1 MYRRQVIRG
10 GLLAAAGMAAASW
23 PGRLAL
29 ADSHP
34 VLTAR
39 EGRAALHPDGGG
51 STPIWGFDGR
61 SPGPVL
67 RARQGETMKIR
78 LANELPQATS
88 IHWHGIRV
96 PNAMDGVS
104 GLTQEAVPPGG
115 RFDYEFRVPDAG
127 TYWYHTHNRSWE
139 QLARGM
145 YGVLVVDEPDPPA
158 VDRDIVFVIDDWRL
172 DEAGA
177 IHEASLGDIR
187 DWAHAG
193 RLGNWITVN
202 GEPEAAISVT
212 SGDRVRLRILNAAN
226 ARVMTLTFPKHDP
239 MVVAL
244 DGQPVDPFAPAGSRL
259 RIAPAQRVDLMID
272 MGLAPGSETP
282 IIETGGRGTVTAAR
296 FVYGPDAPGERAP
309 LPPIAALPANPIRT
323 DLDPST
329 AVTAELLMEGGA
341 MGRMSGAS
349 LDGRFLTIRELV
361 SAGRVWA
368 FNGVAGM
375 PDQPLLRVATGQTV
389 AIDMI
394 NETRWPHAMHLH
406 GTHFTLIR
414 RNGRPVEGAPWRD
427 TELLDAGDRATI
439 AFVADAPGK
448 WLLHCHMLEHQAGGM
463 VTWIEIT

>member
-1 MYRRQVIRG
+1 MRRRQFIQAG
-10 GLLAAAGMAAASW
+10 AMSAAGLATLSW
-23 PGRLAL
+23 PVGVATASQTR
-29 ADSHP
+29 

-39 EGRAALHPDGGG
+39 EGLAPLQSGIG
-51 STPIWGFDGR
+51 SGTAIWGFDGQA
-61 SPGPVL
+61 PGPVL
-67 RARQGETMKIR
+67 RARQGDSLSLKLVNR
-78 LANELPQATS
+78 LPQATS

-115 RFDYEFRVPDAG
+115 EFDYAFRVPDAG

-145 YGVLVVDEPDPPA
+145 YGVLVVDELDPPA
-158 VDRDIVFVIDDWRL
+158 VDRDLVFVIDDWRL

-202 GEPEAAISVT
+202 GEPEPAIPVT
-212 SGDRVRLRILNAAN
+212 SGDRMRLRILNAAN

-244 DGQPVDPFAPAGSRL
+244 DGQPVEPFAPAGSRL

-272 MGLAPGSETP
+272 MNLAPGSETP

-296 FVYGPDAPGERAP
+296 FVYGPDSPRQRAP
-309 LPPIAALPANPIRT
+309 LPPVAALPANPIRT
-323 DLDPST
+323 DLDPAP

-349 LDGRFLTIRELV
+349 LDGQFLTLRELV

-375 PDQPLLRVATGQTV
+375 PDEPLLRAATGQTV
-389 AIDMI
+389 AIDMF
-394 NETRWPHAMHLH
+394 NDTRWPHAMHLH
-406 GTHFTLIR
+406 GSHFTAIR
-414 RNGRPVEGAPWRD
+414 RNGRPVEAAPWRD

-448 WLLHCHMLEHQAGGM
+448 WLFHCHMLEHQAGGM

>member
-1 MYRRQVIRG
+1 MHRRQVIKG
-10 GLLAAAGMAAASW
+10 GVLAAAGVVATNW
-23 PGRLAL
+23 PGAGAQ
-29 ADSHP
+29 ADSHRT
-34 VLTAR
+34 LTAR
-39 EGRAALHPDGGG
+39 EGRAALYPDGGG
-51 STPIWGFDGR
+51 TTPIWGFDGR

-88 IHWHGIRV
+88 IHWHGVRV

-115 RFDYEFRVPDAG
+115 TFDYAFRLPDAG

-145 YGVLVVDEPDPPA
+145 YGVLVVDEPEPPP
-158 VDRDIVFVIDDWRL
+158 VDRDLIFVVDDWRL
-172 DEAGA
+172 DESGA

-202 GEPEAAISVT
+202 GESEHRIPLTA
-212 SGDRVRLRILNAAN
+212 GDRVRLRILNAAN
-226 ARVMTLTFPKHDP
+226 ARVVTLSFPKHDP

-244 DGQPVDPFAPAGSRL
+244 DGQPVEPFAPAGTRL

-282 IIETGGRGTVTAAR
+282 IIETGGRETVTIAR
-296 FVYGPDAPGERAP
+296 FVYGPDAPRQRAP
-309 LPPIAALPANPIRT
+309 LPPVAALPANPIRT
-323 DLDPST
+323 DLDLAS

-341 MGRMSGAS
+341 MGRMSGAT

-368 FNGVAGM
+368 FNGVAGR
-375 PDQPLLRVATGQTV
+375 PDQPLLRAATGQTILPGV
-389 AIDMI
+389 PLD
-394 NETRWPHAMHLH
+394 RKLPHAMHLH
-406 GTHFTLIR
+406 GSHFTVVR
-414 RNGRPVEGAPWRD
+414 RNGRPVEAGPWRD
-427 TELLDAGDRATI
+427 TELLDPGDRATI
-439 AFVADAPGK
+439 AFVADAPGR
-448 WLLHCHMLEHQAGGM
+448 WLFHCHMLEHQAGGM

>member
-1 MYRRQVIRG
+1 MNRRQVIKG
-10 GLLAAAGMAAASW
+10 GLLAASGLAAASW
-23 PGRLAL
+23 PGSPSWAG
-29 ADSHP
+29 AHQT
-34 VLTAR
+34 LTAR
-39 EGRAALHPDGGG
+39 EGRAALFPDGGDG
-51 STPIWGFDGR
+51 VAIWGFEGR
-61 SPGPVL
+61 SPGPAL
-67 RARQGETMKIR
+67 RVRQGEPVRVR

-88 IHWHGIRV
+88 IHWHGVRV

-104 GLTQEAVPPGG
+104 GLTQEAVPPGAH
-115 RFDYEFRVPDAG
+115 FDYEFRPPDAG

-158 VDRDIVFVIDDWRL
+158 VDQDLVFVIDDWRL
-172 DEAGA
+172 DESGA

-202 GEPEAAISVT
+202 GESEHDISVAA
-212 SGDRVRLRILNAAN
+212 GDRVRLRILNAAN
-226 ARVMTLTFPKHDP
+226 ARVMTLTFPKHAP

-244 DGQPVDPFAPAGSRL
+244 DGQPVEPFTPAGSQL

-272 MGLAPGSETP
+272 MGLMPGSETP
-282 IIETGGRGTVTAAR
+282 IVETGGRETVSVAR
-296 FVYGPDAPGERAP
+296 FVYGADAPRQRAP
-309 LPPIAALPANPIRT
+309 LPPVAALPANPLRA
-323 DLDPST
+323 DLDPSS

-341 MGRMSGAS
+341 MGRMNGAS

-375 PDQPLLRVATGQTV
+375 PDQPLLRAATGQTV
-389 AIDMI
+389 AIDMV
-394 NETRWPHAMHLH
+394 NDTRWPHAMHLH
-406 GTHFTLIR
+406 GTHFKVIR
-414 RNGRPVEGAPWRD
+414 REGRPVQDSPWRD
-427 TELLDAGDRATI
+427 TELLDPGARATV